1 MRAGLREPA
10 FSYVYS
16 GSQLTERENIAVDM
30 KRKISTILL
39 FLQYTSCFC
48 KNIEKT
54 IKFLQNRHE
63 IYVALG
69 GRKMVNALKIAL
81 YKILENVLIIILVEV
96 S

>member
-48 KNIEKT
+48 KNVEKT

-63 IYVALG
+63 ICVALG
-69 GRKMVNALKIAL
+69 GRGMVNALQIAL
-81 YKILENVLIIILVEV
+81 YKMSGIAPMIIFVEV
-96 S
+96 P